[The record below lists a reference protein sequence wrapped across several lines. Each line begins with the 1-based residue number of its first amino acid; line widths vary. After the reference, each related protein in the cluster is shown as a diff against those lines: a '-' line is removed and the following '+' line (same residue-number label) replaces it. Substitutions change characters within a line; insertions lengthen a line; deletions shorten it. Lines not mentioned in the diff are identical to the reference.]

1 VKSTATEAANQVQ
14 VNSLYLRAANLD
26 RIGMS
31 LLRFGLVVVLF
42 WIGGLKF
49 AKYEADSVV
58 PLVANSPF
66 MSFFYNHPAPE
77 YRAYMNKEGEFI
89 DSHRRW
95 HESNGTYRFSYGLG
109 CSIICIGLLIALHPF
124 RPQIA
129 VIGSFLLIFMSFTTL
144 SFLVTTPEVWV
155 PPLGDDAN
163 GFPFLS
169 IGGRLLIKDLIM
181 FGAAITTMADSAK
194 TYLRMNRQTGANQ

>member
-1 VKSTATEAANQVQ
+1 MKITATEVASQTQ
-14 VNSLYLRAANLD
+14 ISPLYLRAAKLD

-31 LLRFGLVVVLF
+31 LLRLGLVVVLF

-66 MSFFYNHPAPE
+66 LRFFYNRPAPE
-77 YRAYMNKEGEFI
+77 YRRFTNKEGELI
-89 DSHRRW
+89 DAHRRW
-95 HESNGTYRFSYGLG
+95 HETNGTYRFSYGLG
-109 CSIICIGLLIALHPF
+109 CAIIFIGFLIALHPF
-124 RPQIA
+124 RPRLA
-129 VIGSFLLIFMSFTTL
+129 VIGSFLLIFMSLTTL

-155 PPLGDDAN
+155 PALGDAAH

-194 TYLRMNRQTGANQ
+194 TFLRVTEHKGATL